1 MKKLVFILSMLMGYA
16 YGQVC
21 AAGDTVSANTVSLI
35 TYNSARVNGTLF
47 EWTIAVTGLQLRYV
61 RVGQTDTAT
70 ASGSFSS
77 ALRNLTGLQ
86 ANTQYRYYYRTICGS
101 GTKNQTGVYTFTTLA
116 NTVTYTPMDAM
127 GYQYKYIK
135 VDSGLMIPRRDTT
148 IGRAPNYGGSIVF
161 KTSDSLFYGY
171 NGLLWKPLAIDSF
184 GIVNALNHKVDSVT
198 VNSDSLFYWI
208 NGTSYGYVL
217 PALANNWKTTGN
229 SSTVAGTNFIGTNDA
244 VGLMFKTNGVQSGYI
259 DLANQNTS
267 FGYATSVTGST
278 GYLNSAFG
286 YQSLNSNTT
295 GAENT
300 AMGANSLS
308 GNITGVENVAVGVE
322 TLADNEPGNNN
333 IAIGHS
339 AGRYQ
344 NSLNNRLYINSLDRT
359 NHTGDSAQSIIYGY
373 QDATAASQRLYLN
386 SQVYLPYAASGV
398 GTKAMRYNPSTGLL
412 TYSDTTIGNAG
423 TVTSIAT
430 GLGLSGG
437 TITTSGTLLLD
448 TASASV
454 ISRQRAAATY
464 LPLAGATYTTTT
476 GTGLDLT
483 SSTVTSGNLM
493 KLTNTGTAAGSNTK
507 NVLSIVSSG
516 ANATAS
522 QTVTGQT
529 ISVTN
534 TGTTNTNVGL
544 NVTAS
549 GATNNYAALFTG
561 SVGIGTAAP
570 ARKLDVTG
578 TGRFTDSVS
587 LNHLIGNSAIPTIVA
602 GAAAGSSGTASL
614 STNSNDLAGEIVV
627 NTNGGSPSGQD
638 VATITF
644 ATAYTT
650 APFITIIPSNEA
662 ASDLIVAGSPYYV
675 TSTTSGFTIKR
686 SSTYNDFPDAQTFK
700 FFYHVIQ

>member
-1 MKKLVFILSMLMGYA
+1 MKKLVFILSMLIGYA

-127 GYQYKYIK
+127 GYQYKYVK
-135 VDSGLMIPRRDTT
+135 VDSGLMVPRRDTT

-229 SSTVAGTNFIGTNDA
+229 SSTVAGTNYIGTNDA

-259 DLANQNTS
+259 DLSGTGNTS
-267 FGYATSVTGST
+267 FGYS
-278 GYLNSAFG
+278 
-286 YQSLNSNTT
+286 SLVSNTT
-295 GAENT
+295 GSANVAFGETALFGNTSGTDNAAFGTSALLGNTTGSFNMAFGTSALNGNISGLRNIGIGNT
-300 AMGANSLS
+300 AGSYNTTQS
-308 GNITGVENVAVGVE
+308 
-322 TLADNEPGNNN
+322 
-333 IAIGHS
+333 
-339 AGRYQ
+339 Q
-344 NSLNNRLYINSLDRT
+344 RLYINSIDRT
-359 NHTGDSAQSIIYGY
+359 NILGDTTKSIIYGA

-386 SQVYLPYAASGV
+386 SQVYLPYLTSSV
-398 GTKAMRYNPSTGLL
+398 GTKAVRINPSTGLL

-437 TITTSGTLLLD
+437 TITTSGTLLVD

-493 KLTNTGTAAGSNTK
+493 KLTMTGTAAASNTK
-507 NVLSIVSSG
+507 TGLTITSSG
-516 ANATAS
+516 ANGTAS

-561 SVGIGTAAP
+561 SVGIGTSTP
-570 ARKLDVTG
+570 ATKLDVNGSSTFRGAQYVNVNVIADADYTVSSTDYIISCKNWTTDHTITLPDPATNTGKVLMFTNAGAGRYSFSRDITQIDNVVITATTNLAAGFQVVSDGTVWQITLTG
-578 TGRFTDSVS
+578 TV
-587 LNHLIGNSAIPTIVA
+587 L
-602 GAAAGSSGTASL
+602 
-614 STNSNDLAGEIVV
+614 
-627 NTNGGSPSGQD
+627 
-638 VATITF
+638 
-644 ATAYTT
+644 
-650 APFITIIPSNEA
+650 
-662 ASDLIVAGSPYYV
+662 
-675 TSTTSGFTIKR
+675 
-686 SSTYNDFPDAQTFK
+686 
-700 FFYHVIQ
+700 